1 MDDAG
6 DDVVLLDYEFDY
18 IIEEDDA
25 AHADGDELDYSGTDS
40 DVLPKLIFGV
50 SRYASS
56 YFLHPT
62 TNPNIINIV
71 INFLFIFKSY
81 YSRLILFE

>member
-40 DVLPKLIFGV
+40 DILPKLPDG
-50 SRYASS
+50 
-56 YFLHPT
+56 LLLL
-62 TNPNIINIV
+62 IIHVVTGITV
-71 INFLFIFKSY
+71 
-81 YSRLILFE
+81 R